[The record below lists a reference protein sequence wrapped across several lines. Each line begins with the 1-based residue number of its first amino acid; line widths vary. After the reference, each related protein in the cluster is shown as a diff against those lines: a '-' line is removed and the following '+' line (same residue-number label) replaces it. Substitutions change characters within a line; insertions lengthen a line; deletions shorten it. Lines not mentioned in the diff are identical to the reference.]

1 MVLPRNSRVIHGPA
15 GQENKKRMPDTG
27 LPLVSLIIP
36 AYNSRAYVCDAV
48 DSCLAQT
55 YPNCE
60 IVVVD
65 DGSTD
70 DTPDLLRT
78 RYGDRIRL
86 IEQANRGAAGAR
98 NTGVREARGEFVQ
111 FCDSDDRL
119 LPEKVQAGY
128 ELFQQMPDIA
138 LVYTFARIV
147 LPDDVTEVPL
157 PDVELPSG
165 DLFCL
170 LLSGYGNF
178 VGTSTVMVRRQAVLE
193 AGGFDE
199 NLPVAQDWDLWLRL
213 ASRWPFGAINK
224 PLMIYRKRPGSLQ
237 SDSVNLSEDRL
248 RVVQRA
254 RDYPRR
260 AECLD
265 DRAYDEFEAS
275 RHHKLAMLYWEAGRR
290 ADARRALRSAVDLDP
305 AHAAARRLYIPLS
318 YVIPAQMA
326 SRLVRIGTQL
336 KSLVR

>member
-1 MVLPRNSRVIHGPA
+1 MSDA
-15 GQENKKRMPDTG
+15 DF
-27 LPLVSLIIP
+27 PLVSLIIP
-36 AYNSRAYVCDAV
+36 AYNSRAYICDAV

-60 IVVVD
+60 VVVVD

-70 DTPDLLRT
+70 ATPDLLRT

-86 IEQANRGAAGAR
+86 IQQANRGAAGAR
-98 NTGVREARGEFVQ
+98 NTGVREARGEYVQ

-119 LPEKVQAGY
+119 LPEKVQAGWQ
-128 ELFQQMPDIA
+128 LFQQMPEIA
-138 LVYTFARIV
+138 LVYTFAKIV

-170 LLSGYGNF
+170 LLCGYGNF

-193 AGGFDE
+193 VGGFDE
-199 NLPVAQDWDLWLRL
+199 SLAVAEDWDLWLRL
-213 ASRWPFGAINK
+213 ASRWPFGAINES
-224 PLMIYRKRPGSLQ
+224 LMIYRKRPGSLQ
-237 SDSVNLSEDRL
+237 SDDVDLAEGRL

-254 RDYPRR
+254 RAYPRR

-265 DRAYDEFEAS
+265 DQAYDEFEAS
-275 RHHKLAMLYWEAGRR
+275 RYHKLAMLYWEAGRR
-290 ADARRALRSAVDLDP
+290 ADARGALRAAVDLDP
-305 AHAAARRLYIPLS
+305 GHAVARRLYIRLS
-318 YVIPAQMA
+318 YVIPARLA
-326 SRLVRIGTQL
+326 SRLIRVGTLL

>member
-1 MVLPRNSRVIHGPA
+1 MSN
-15 GQENKKRMPDTG
+15 T
-27 LPLVSLIIP
+27 PLVSLIIP

-60 IVVVD
+60 VVVID

-70 DTPDLLRT
+70 GTPDLLRT

-86 IEQANRGAAGAR
+86 IQQANRGAAGAR
-98 NTGVREARGEFVQ
+98 NTGIREARGEFVQ

-119 LPEKVQAGY
+119 LPEKVQAGW
-128 ELFQQMPDIA
+128 ELFQQKPEIV

-170 LLSGYGNF
+170 LLCGYGNF
-178 VGTSTVMVRRQAVLE
+178 VGTSTVMVRRQAVLDV
-193 AGGFDE
+193 GGFDE
-199 NLPVAQDWDLWLRL
+199 SLAVAEDWDLWLRL
-213 ASRWPFGAINK
+213 ASRWPFAAINE

-237 SDSVNLSEDRL
+237 SDTVDLAEGRL
-248 RVVQRA
+248 RVVQCA
-254 RDYPRR
+254 RNYPRR

-265 DRAYDEFEAS
+265 DQAYDEFEAS
-275 RHHKLAMLYWEAGRR
+275 RHHKLAMAYWETGRR
-290 ADARRALRSAVDLDP
+290 ADTRRALQAAVALDP
-305 AHAAARRLYIPLS
+305 DHAAARRLYIRLS
-318 YVIPAQMA
+318 YVISARMA
-326 SRLVRIGTQL
+326 SRLMRTGTRL
-336 KSLVR
+336 KSLIR